1 MRHYKLEFKDK
12 NDIEENELGV
22 RSKGDKE
29 NIEKAKRD
37 DRRQRNNYD
46 T

>member
-1 MRHYKLEFKDK
+1 MRHYKFELTDK

-22 RSKGDKE
+22 RSEGDKE

>member
-22 RSKGDKE
+22 RSKRDKE
-29 NIEKAKRD
+29 NKEKAKRD